1 MAPPMCVAQNHTS
14 CSTFCM
20 SSHSCW
26 QARARRDAMMISV
39 GVQCVLAACLMALA
53 VAFSVDRFQDFSFAL
68 DGLLQSVG
76 PIVASL
82 IAAASSIGLSISS
95 IQQWLRTPVS
105 DSARIVEEV
114 ASGAIRQKLGF
125 MHLIKLELDRIGAML
140 KNPKTS
146 IPSFLDY
153 LLPISLL
160 HGRLHKALAWLC
172 GVSQPDLQPCRMV
185 IIVDD
190 LDRCPADKLM
200 EVLQSLVLL
209 TEGTPFVIF
218 LAIDQRVVVAAIE
231 TSGEGLYSGA
241 GINGSEYLDK
251 IVQIPFVIPQLADTE
266 KADLCRGY
274 LRPALARKAS
284 RGASN
289 LTELNIT
296 GRDEGV
302 NSRSDTNG
310 VNSDGSTAPS
320 SGHGPDIS
328 QNQWVGINRHENRG
342 RRAAGLPLLPTSL

>member
-14 CSTFCM
+14 CSTFRM
-20 SSHSCW
+20 SSHPCW

-251 IVQIPFVIPQLADTE
+251 IVQIPFVIPQLADNE
-266 KADLCRGY
+266 KANLCQGY
-274 LRPALARKAS
+274 LRPAPPVALASKVLAS
-284 RGASN
+284 KVLAAAAREAAAAARAVIMAERRPERTADAMEAAVQPVSRPPGRIKGPGASQ
-289 LTELNIT
+289 LDLE
-296 GRDEGV
+296 
-302 NSRSDTNG
+302 
-310 VNSDGSTAPS
+310 
-320 SGHGPDIS
+320 
-328 QNQWVGINRHENRG
+328 
-342 RRAAGLPLLPTSL
+342 

>member
-1 MAPPMCVAQNHTS
+1 MAVAV
-14 CSTFCM
+14 
-20 SSHSCW
+20 
-26 QARARRDAMMISV
+26 AISV
-39 GVQCVLAACLMALA
+39 E
-53 VAFSVDRFQDFSFAL
+53 RFKDFSFAL

-95 IQQWLRTPVS
+95 MQQWLRTPVS
-105 DSARIVEEV
+105 DSAKIVHEV

-125 MHLIKLELDRIGAML
+125 MHLIKLELDKIGAML
-140 KNPKTS
+140 EDPKTT

-153 LLPISLL
+153 LLPASLV

-172 GVSQPDLQPCRMV
+172 GVSQPNLQPCRMV

-218 LAIDQRVVVAAIE
+218 LAIDQRVVVTAIE
-231 TSGEGLYSGA
+231 TSGKGLYSGA

-251 IVQIPFVIPQLADTE
+251 IVQIPFVIPQLADDE
-266 KADLCRGY
+266 KANLCQGY
-274 LRPALARKAS
+274 LRPAPAVALASKVLAAAARRREVVEARAREQARAS
-284 RGASN
+284 
-289 LTELNIT
+289 T
-296 GRDEGV
+296 
-302 NSRSDTNG
+302 
-310 VNSDGSTAPS
+310 
-320 SGHGPDIS
+320 
-328 QNQWVGINRHENRG
+328 
-342 RRAAGLPLLPTSL
+342 PLEI

>member
-1 MAPPMCVAQNHTS
+1 
-14 CSTFCM
+14 
-20 SSHSCW
+20 
-26 QARARRDAMMISV
+26 
-39 GVQCVLAACLMALA
+39 MALA

-82 IAAASSIGLSISS
+82 IAAASSVGLSISS
-95 IQQWLRTPVS
+95 IKQWLRTPVS

-125 MHLIKLELDRIGAML
+125 MHLIKKELQKIGAML
-140 KNPKTS
+140 QDPKST

-153 LLPISLL
+153 LLPASLL
-160 HGRLHKALAWLC
+160 HGHLHAALARLC
-172 GVSQPDLQPCRMV
+172 GVSQSSMQPCRMV

-190 LDRCPADKLM
+190 LDRCPGSKVM

-209 TEGTPFVIF
+209 TEGTPFVVF

-231 TSGEGLYSGA
+231 NSGGGIYSDA
-241 GINGSEYLDK
+241 GINGNEYLDK

-274 LRPALARKAS
+274 LRPALARKAR

-320 SGHGPDIS
+320 SEHGPDINNS
-328 QNQWVGINRHENRG
+328 QWVEINRLENRG
-342 RRAAGLPLLPTSL
+342 RREAGLPLLPTSVDRPPWERTTGG